1 MTNPT
6 ILLDLDGTIADSR
19 PGIIASLR
27 AGLHDLGHTPDPN
40 EDFTWAV
47 GPPLPEVWGRLMA
60 QFGDDRVEFGM
71 VRYREHY
78 GLTGLYDA
86 TLFPGI
92 ADAIEALYLAGHE
105 LIVATAKR
113 VDFARRLVE
122 NLGLAHRF
130 LSVYGSMPDGTLDD
144 KADLIADIMRR
155 ENLTADAMV
164 MVGDRSHDI
173 HAAHANGVKAIGVAW
188 GYGAPGELAAAGA
201 DVIIAT
207 PGELLHDVYTVIDTR
222 PTTA

>member
-1 MTNPT
+1 MTKPT
-6 ILLDLDGTIADSR
+6 ILIDLDGTIADSR

-27 AGLHDLGHTPDPN
+27 AGLRDLGHTPAPG

-47 GPPLPEVWGRLMA
+47 GPPLPEVWSRLMA
-60 QFGDDRVEFGM
+60 QFGDDRVELGM
-71 VRYREHY
+71 ARYREHY

-92 ADAIEALYLAGHE
+92 AEAIEGLYLGGHD

-113 VDFARRLVE
+113 VDFAHRLVE
-122 NLGLAHRF
+122 NLGLASRF
-130 LSVYGSMPDGTLDD
+130 LGIYGCIPDGTLDD

-155 ENLTADAMV
+155 ESLTADAMV
-164 MVGDRSHDI
+164 MVGDRKHDI

-188 GYGAPGELAAAGA
+188 GYGAPAELAAAGA
-201 DVIIAT
+201 DTIIAV
-207 PGELLHDVYTVIDTR
+207 PGELVEMYIR
-222 PTTA
+222 

>member
-6 ILLDLDGTIADSR
+6 ILFDLDGTIADSR

-27 AGLHDLGHTPDPN
+27 AGLHDLGHTPAPD
-40 EDFTWAV
+40 EDFTWTV
-47 GPPLPEVWGRLMA
+47 GPPLPEVWGRLMT
-60 QFGDDRVEFGM
+60 QFGDTRVELGM
-71 VRYREHY
+71 ARYREHY
-78 GLTGLYDA
+78 GLTGLYNA

-92 ADAIEALYLAGHE
+92 AEAIEELYRAGHD

-122 NLGLAHRF
+122 NLGLAPRF
-130 LSVYGSMPDGTLDD
+130 LGIYGSVLDGSLDD

-155 ENLTADAMV
+155 EQLVAGAMV
-164 MVGDRSHDI
+164 MIGDRRHDI
-173 HAAHANGVKAIGVAW
+173 HAAHANGVKAIGVSW
-188 GYGAPGELAAAGA
+188 GYQAPGELQAAGA

-207 PGELLHDVYTVIDTR
+207 PQELVTMYI
-222 PTTA
+222 P

>member
-27 AGLHDLGHTPDPN
+27 AGLHDLGHTPAPG

-60 QFGDDRVEFGM
+60 QFGDTRVDYGM
-71 VRYREHY
+71 ARYREHY

-92 ADAIEALYLAGHE
+92 AEAIEALYLGGHD

-122 NLGLAHRF
+122 NLGLASRF
-130 LSVYGSMPDGTLDD
+130 LGIYGSIPDGTLDD

-155 ENLTADAMV
+155 ESLTADAMV
-164 MVGDRSHDI
+164 MVGDRLHDI
-173 HAAHANGVKAIGVAW
+173 HAAHANGVRAIGVAW

-201 DVIIAT
+201 DAIIAV
-207 PGELLHDVYTVIDTR
+207 PGELVRMYIQ
-222 PTTA
+222 

>member
-6 ILLDLDGTIADSR
+6 ILFDLDGTIADSR

-27 AGLHDLGHTPDPN
+27 AGLHDLGHTPAPD

-47 GPPLPEVWGRLMA
+47 GPPLPEVWGRLMT
-60 QFGDDRVEFGM
+60 QFGDDRVDLGM
-71 VRYREHY
+71 ARYREHY

-92 ADAIEALYLAGHE
+92 AEAIEQLYRAGHE

-122 NLGLAHRF
+122 NLGLAPRF
-130 LSVYGSMPDGTLDD
+130 LGIYGSIPDGTLDD

-155 ENLTADAMV
+155 ENLTAETMV
-164 MVGDRSHDI
+164 MVGDRRHDI
-173 HAAHANGVKAIGVAW
+173 HAAHANGVRAIGVAW
-188 GYGAPGELAAAGA
+188 GYGAPGELQAAGA
-201 DVIIAT
+201 DVIITA
-207 PGELLHDVYTVIDTR
+207 PAELVDMYRL
-222 PTTA
+222 

>member
-27 AGLHDLGHTPDPN
+27 AALRDLRHAPALD

-47 GPPLPEVWGRLMA
+47 GPPLPEVWGRLMT
-60 QFGDDRVEFGM
+60 QYGDDRADFGM
-71 VRYREHY
+71 ARYREHY

-92 ADAIEALYLAGHE
+92 ADAIEALYLGGHE

-113 VDFARRLVE
+113 VDFGRRLVE
-122 NLGLAHRF
+122 NLGLASRF
-130 LSVYGSMPDGTLDD
+130 LGIYGSIPDGSLDD

-155 ENLTADAMV
+155 EHLTADAMV

-173 HAAHANGVKAIGVAW
+173 HAAHANGVKAIGVSW
-188 GYGAPGELAAAGA
+188 GYGAPGELLAAGA
-201 DVIIAT
+201 DAIIAA
-207 PGELLHDVYTVIDTR
+207 PRELARMYIQ
-222 PTTA
+222 

>member
-6 ILLDLDGTIADSR
+6 ILFDLDGTIADSR

-27 AGLHDLGHTPDPN
+27 AGLHDLGHTPAPD
-40 EDFTWAV
+40 EDFTWTV
-47 GPPLPEVWGRLMA
+47 GPPLPEVWGRLMT
-60 QFGDDRVEFGM
+60 QFGDDRADLGM
-71 VRYREHY
+71 ARYREHY

-92 ADAIEALYLAGHE
+92 AEAIEQLYRAGHE

-122 NLGLAHRF
+122 NLGLAPRF
-130 LSVYGSMPDGTLDD
+130 LGIYGSIPDGTLDD

-155 ENLTADAMV
+155 ENLAAETMI
-164 MVGDRSHDI
+164 MVGDRRHDI
-173 HAAHANGVKAIGVAW
+173 HAAHANGVRAIGVAW
-188 GYGAPGELAAAGA
+188 GYGAPGELQAAGA
-201 DVIIAT
+201 DVII
-207 PGELLHDVYTVIDTR
+207 
-222 PTTA
+222 TAPRALVDMYGL

>member
-1 MTNPT
+1 MTKPT

-27 AGLHDLGHTPDPN
+27 AGLHDLGHTPAPG

-60 QFGDDRVEFGM
+60 QFGDNRVDYGM
-71 VRYREHY
+71 ARYREHY

-92 ADAIEALYLAGHE
+92 AEAIEALYLGGHD

-122 NLGLAHRF
+122 NLGLASRF
-130 LSVYGSMPDGTLDD
+130 LGIYGSIPDGALDD

-155 ENLTADAMV
+155 ENLTADTMV
-164 MVGDRSHDI
+164 MVGDRLHDI
-173 HAAHANGVKAIGVAW
+173 HAAHANGVRAIGVAW

-201 DVIIAT
+201 DAIIAV
-207 PGELLHDVYTVIDTR
+207 PGELVGMYIQ
-222 PTTA
+222 

>member
-6 ILLDLDGTIADSR
+6 ILFDLDGTIADSR

-27 AGLHDLGHTPDPN
+27 AGLHDLGHTPAPD
-40 EDFTWAV
+40 EDFTWTV
-47 GPPLPEVWGRLMA
+47 GPPLPEVWGRLMT
-60 QFGDDRVEFGM
+60 QFGDDRVDLGM
-71 VRYREHY
+71 ARYREHY

-92 ADAIEALYLAGHE
+92 AEAIEQLYRAGHE

-122 NLGLAHRF
+122 NLGLAPRF
-130 LSVYGSMPDGTLDD
+130 LGIYGSIPDGTLDD

-155 ENLTADAMV
+155 ENLTAETMV

-173 HAAHANGVKAIGVAW
+173 HAAHANGVRAIGVAW
-188 GYGAPGELAAAGA
+188 GYGAPGELQAAGA
-201 DVIIAT
+201 DVIITA
-207 PGELLHDVYTVIDTR
+207 PAELVDMYRL
-222 PTTA
+222 

>member
-27 AGLHDLGHTPDPN
+27 AALRDLRHSPAPD

-47 GPPLPEVWGRLMA
+47 GPPLPEVWRRLMT
-60 QFGDDRVEFGM
+60 QYGDDRVDFGM
-71 VRYREHY
+71 ARYREHY

-92 ADAIEALYLAGHE
+92 ADAIETLYVAGHD

-122 NLGLAHRF
+122 NLGLASRF
-130 LSVYGSMPDGTLDD
+130 LGVYGSIPDGTLDD

-155 ENLTADAMV
+155 ESLTAKAMV

-173 HAAHANGVKAIGVAW
+173 LAAHANGVKAIGVAW
-188 GYGAPGELAAAGA
+188 GYGAPGELKAAGA
-201 DVIIAT
+201 DAIIAA
-207 PGELLHDVYTVIDTR
+207 PRELVDMYIQ
-222 PTTA
+222 

>member
-1 MTNPT
+1 MTKPT

-27 AGLHDLGHTPDPN
+27 AGLLDLGHSPGPD

-60 QFGDDRVEFGM
+60 QFGDDRVEHGM
-71 VRYREHY
+71 ARYREHY

-86 TLFPGI
+86 SLFPGI
-92 ADAIEALYLAGHE
+92 AEAIEGLYVGGHD
-105 LIVATAKR
+105 LIIATAKR

-122 NLGLAHRF
+122 NLGLASRF
-130 LSVYGSMPDGTLDD
+130 LGIYGSIPDGSLDD

-155 ENLTADAMV
+155 ETLTADRMV
-164 MVGDRSHDI
+164 MVGDRQHDI
-173 HAAHANGVKAIGVAW
+173 HAAHANGVKSIGVAW

-201 DVIIAT
+201 NAIIAG
-207 PGELLHDVYTVIDTR
+207 PGELIGAVYTVIDEGR
-222 PTTA
+222 ISR

>member
-6 ILLDLDGTIADSR
+6 ILFDLDGTIADSR

-27 AGLHDLGHTPDPN
+27 AGLHDLGHTPAPD

-60 QFGDDRVEFGM
+60 QFGDTRVELGM
-71 VRYREHY
+71 ARYREHY

-92 ADAIEALYLAGHE
+92 AEAIEALYRAGHE

-122 NLGLAHRF
+122 NLGLAPRF
-130 LSVYGSMPDGTLDD
+130 LGVYGSVQDGSLDD

-155 ENLTADAMV
+155 EQLTADATV
-164 MVGDRSHDI
+164 MIGDRRHDI

-188 GYGAPGELAAAGA
+188 GYAATGELQAAGA
-201 DVIIAT
+201 DAIIGA
-207 PGELLHDVYTVIDTR
+207 PQELVTMYI
-222 PTTA
+222 P